1 MEKRITRSFKNK
13 KRTIEETTLPSLLIK
28 NDTLD
33 LNGVIDL
40 CEYFQSQKKDHAVSY
55 RSLGINK
62 RTIKRLTNIIDE
74 LRELNSIIGIE
85 DAKQSILEHILYLA
99 QNLNSEEDL
108 NHIQIVGEPGVGKTT
123 LACIIGRIYAG
134 LGFLENGEVISIT
147 RADLIGEHLGST
159 SIKTEQTLNECIG
172 NVLFIDEVY
181 SFGCN
186 DRRDSFSK
194 ECLDYINRFLSENRN
209 DVLCI
214 IAGYEQDIQE
224 CVFSVNKGLE
234 RRFPFKYVLKQYKNT
249 ELKRIFINQVKSSNW
264 FIDDNLSILDEI
276 FNENSKNIFTSSG
289 GDTEILLMR
298 CKMAHSSRIF
308 TENKRKIK
316 KKTLSAI
323 DVKKGYEM
331 FMNTKQLNKQNER
344 FSMLYV

>member
-1 MEKRITRSFKNK
+1 MYLST
-13 KRTIEETTLPSLLIK
+13 
-28 NDTLD
+28 
-33 LNGVIDL
+33 
-40 CEYFQSQKKDHAVSY
+40 Y
-55 RSLGINK
+55 R
-62 RTIKRLTNIIDE
+62 
-74 LRELNSIIGIE
+74 E
-85 DAKQSILEHILYLA
+85 DM
-99 QNLNSEEDL
+99 
-108 NHIQIVGEPGVGKTT
+108 
-123 LACIIGRIYAG
+123 
-134 LGFLENGEVISIT
+134 
-147 RADLIGEHLGST
+147 
-159 SIKTEQTLNECIG
+159 
-172 NVLFIDEVY
+172 
-181 SFGCN
+181 
-186 DRRDSFSK
+186 
-194 ECLDYINRFLSENRN
+194 
-209 DVLCI
+209 LCI
-214 IAGYEQDIQE
+214 IAGYKEDIKD